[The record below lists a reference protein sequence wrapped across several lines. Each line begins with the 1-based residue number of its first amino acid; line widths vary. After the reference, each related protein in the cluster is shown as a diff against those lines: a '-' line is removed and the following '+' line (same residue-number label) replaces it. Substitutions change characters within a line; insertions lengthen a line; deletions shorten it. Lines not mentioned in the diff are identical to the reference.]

1 MHTLASTYSSYSLV
15 GTQRVT
21 TTLVVASMHT
31 SYYYSRVVLKICIKL
46 YLYIYIYYSYYSR
59 VAMHTLATREL
70 ISSDAFACI
79 YASLIIMG
87 ITRVAV

>member
-1 MHTLASTYSSYSLV
+1 MHTLASTYSIYSLV

-21 TTLVVASMHT
+21 TTLVASMHT

-46 YLYIYIYYSYYSR
+46 YLYMYIYYSYYSR